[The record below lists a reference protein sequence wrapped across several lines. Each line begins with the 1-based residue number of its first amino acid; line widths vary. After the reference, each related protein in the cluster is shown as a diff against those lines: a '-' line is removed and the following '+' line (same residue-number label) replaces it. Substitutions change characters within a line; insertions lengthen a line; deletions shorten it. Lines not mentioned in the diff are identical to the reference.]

1 MNPHDGRSLFR
12 KEALTPDS
20 LLIRGDILLAHPVSL
35 SIFICAMCAVLVAA
49 AIAASFV
56 HYTRRVTVTGRVVP
70 DNGVVAVASP
80 TDGIIIKQHARLG
93 ERVDAGAPL
102 FTISEERWGPHDRG
116 IEESKKVQA
125 GARRSEILE
134 QLAVNRQ
141 LKVVERETTI
151 SKIDSARN
159 ELSQI
164 QGQISSK
171 TKQVEALLEDTQKY
185 EELARSGIVPKQ
197 LVGDRKNL
205 YLQAMVDVA
214 ELRRQ
219 AIIVTNRAKELE
231 NELRVSALRSD
242 ARKAELQ
249 EALSRADQEMSEIEL
264 RGNTVVRAPVSG
276 EVSSVSARSGQSV
289 QRSDLLSNLIPNGS
303 TFQVELYV
311 PTSMAGVVRVGGAVR
326 IRYKPFPYQSFGAY
340 TGTVMRITSSA
351 IPLDAAVVDARLPGD
366 SRAPNREAY
375 VVTVGSISQ
384 SVKNGH
390 ATYQLRSGM
399 SLTADLPQETRT
411 VAEWMLEP
419 LFRAGT

>member
-151 SKIDSARN
+151 SKIDS
-159 ELSQI
+159 
-164 QGQISSK
+164 G
-171 TKQVEALLEDTQKY
+171 
-185 EELARSGIVPKQ
+185 
-197 LVGDRKNL
+197 
-205 YLQAMVDVA
+205 
-214 ELRRQ
+214 
-219 AIIVTNRAKELE
+219 
-231 NELRVSALRSD
+231 
-242 ARKAELQ
+242 
-249 EALSRADQEMSEIEL
+249 
-264 RGNTVVRAPVSG
+264 
-276 EVSSVSARSGQSV
+276 
-289 QRSDLLSNLIPNGS
+289 
-303 TFQVELYV
+303 
-311 PTSMAGVVRVGGAVR
+311 
-326 IRYKPFPYQSFGAY
+326 
-340 TGTVMRITSSA
+340 SA
-351 IPLDAAVVDARLPGD
+351 IPRWQATPGTH
-366 SRAPNREAY
+366 STHRGIAC
-375 VVTVGSISQ
+375 
-384 SVKNGH
+384 
-390 ATYQLRSGM
+390 
-399 SLTADLPQETRT
+399 
-411 VAEWMLEP
+411 
-419 LFRAGT
+419 